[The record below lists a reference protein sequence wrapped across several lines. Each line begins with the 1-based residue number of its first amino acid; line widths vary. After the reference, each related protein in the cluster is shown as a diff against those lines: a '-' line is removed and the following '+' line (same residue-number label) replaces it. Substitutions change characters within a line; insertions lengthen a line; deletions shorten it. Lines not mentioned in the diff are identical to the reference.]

1 MKETNNRREEETIQ
15 ADGRGRV
22 GLGRKNALYIKR
34 VDDQGNIV
42 LIPSKPVPEAQVE
55 SLILLSK
62 SEMENFVSRLEN
74 PRTKNTAFEK
84 ARSKFRAKYK

>member
-62 SEMENFVSRLEN
+62 SEMENFVSHLES
-74 PRTKNTAFEK
+74 PRTKNATFEK